1 MKNISAKDLL
11 VDYSISNKNDLFESD
26 LLAQQ
31 LLDEFGCF
39 LAKGLLNNGEINLIH
54 HDIRQLISLRMKRT
68 GLKKEADVDK
78 ISQFDD
84 GLQILRQLESAY
96 VNELMSK
103 DIVNSQTSNQLEYA
117 HSEVIANACR
127 TLLSVQQINV
137 HPELVRLSKKLMSTS
152 TVMVHMS
159 YDLRVDYPYGDE
171 YLFPWHQDYPV
182 IQDSEDALVYW
193 IPLRDVGEEN
203 GCLHIAP
210 GSHRMGVLP
219 QLPQREEDAASA
231 TIPDDSILSQFP
243 CIRVPMFSG
252 DVLVFSTL
260 MLHASGTN
268 RSNYPRWSLQV
279 RHGNFEHPK
288 AILRNWPNSSVW
300 NVPFQESHP
309 EYVIQERNSK

>member
-1 MKNISAKDLL
+1 MKNISANDLSI
-11 VDYSISNKNDLFESD
+11 DYSITDKTARIKSD
-26 LLAQQ
+26 IIAQKLLN
-31 LLDEFGCF
+31 EFGCF
-39 LAKGLLNNGEINLIH
+39 LAKGLLNNGEIDLIH
-54 HDIRQLISLRMKRT
+54 HDIRQLISLRMQQA
-68 GLKKEADVDK
+68 GLKKEIPVNI

-103 DIVNSQTSNQLEYA
+103 DIANNQSSNQLEHA

-127 TLLSVQQINV
+127 TLLSVQKINV
-137 HPELVRLSKKLMSTS
+137 HPEIVRLSKKLMSTN
-152 TVMVHMS
+152 TVMAHMS

-210 GSHRMGVLP
+210 GSHRLGVLP
-219 QLPQREEDAASA
+219 QLPQREEDAVSA

-243 CIRVPMFSG
+243 NIRVPMLSG
-252 DVLVFSTL
+252 DVLVFNTL

-268 RSNYPRWSLQV
+268 RSNNPRWSLQV

-288 AILRNWPNSSVW
+288 AIARNWPNSSVW

-309 EYVIQERNSK
+309 EYIISNS

>member
-1 MKNISAKDLL
+1 MKNISANDLSI
-11 VDYSISNKNDLFESD
+11 DYSITDKTAQLKSD
-26 LLAQQ
+26 TIAQQ
-31 LLDEFGCF
+31 LLNEFGCF
-39 LAKGLLNNGEINLIH
+39 LAKGLLNNGEIDLIQ
-54 HDIRQLISLRMKRT
+54 HDIRQLISLRMQQA
-68 GLKKEADVDK
+68 GLKKETPVNI

-103 DIVNSQTSNQLEYA
+103 DITNDQSPNQLEHA

-127 TLLSVQQINV
+127 TLLSVQKINV
-137 HPELVRLSKKLMSTS
+137 HPEIVRLSKKLMSTN
-152 TVMVHMS
+152 TLMVHMS

-210 GSHRMGVLP
+210 GSHRLGVLP
-219 QLPQREEDAASA
+219 QLPQREEDAVSA

-243 CIRVPMFSG
+243 NIRVPMFSG
-252 DVLVFSTL
+252 DVLVFNTL

-268 RSNYPRWSLQV
+268 RSNNPRWCLQV

-288 AILRNWPNSSVW
+288 AIARNWPNSSVW

-309 EYVIQERNSK
+309 EYIISNS